1 MKKIKLVLLFLV
13 SVFLFACSSKTNNDK
28 KNILEKD
35 NIDDEVCLN
44 EKIYSAMSEMVV
56 KYDLPHNPSIK
67 PENDTI
73 KIQDVYTL
81 YKKIYFPYDDL
92 TLEYWYYNGE
102 CHTKAELIVCYRENV
117 VSCIPFIEKGIHETL
132 FYNKQANYT
141 DMLEKELNITYKKLY
156 VTNNKNTNEYS
167 AANFAYR
174 VMDNIQVYR
183 LNKIE
188 TNSELESVRNWTMN
202 CDFSKETISK
212 ADALNKI
219 EDVSKKINHCI
230 PYEYLH
236 FSVND
241 IMIIEVKINEFDDNQ
256 KFSLRVINYELF
268 NDWPI

>member
-1 MKKIKLVLLFLV
+1 MKKIHFALLILV

-28 KNILEKD
+28 NNILEKD

-44 EKIYSAMSEMVV
+44 EKIYATMSAMVV
-56 KYDLPHNPSIK
+56 KYNLPHNPSIK
-67 PENDTI
+67 SENDTI

-102 CHTKAELIVCYRENV
+102 CHTKVELIICIRNKI
-117 VSCIPFIEKGIHETL
+117 VSCIPFVDQPVFETL
-132 FYNKQANYT
+132 FRNKQANYT

-156 VTNNKNTNEYS
+156 VSNNKNTNEYS
-167 AANFAYR
+167 APNFVYR

-188 TNSELESVRNWTMN
+188 TNSELESVRHWTKN
-202 CDFSKETISK
+202 CDFSKAPISK
-212 ADALNKI
+212 ADALIKI
-219 EDVSKKINHCI
+219 EDVSEKINYCI
-230 PYEYLH
+230 PFEYLH

-241 IMIIEVKINEFDDNQ
+241 IMIIEVKINKFDDNQ

-268 NDWPI
+268 NDMIM